1 MSLPTRPFLI
11 VYIVWHPDF
20 EDGRVMA
27 KALYDHYRRDVFENV
42 AGGTGLSVIYR
53 SEPIGAAAAPM
64 PIDLEEGE
72 TAAVV
77 VLYDAHFGAD
87 NAYRSWLEET
97 ARRADAH
104 GLGSRVFPVAID
116 GTFTQQGIVEQ
127 AIRWDHWDK
136 MEPKARTGRLISVLS
151 YQFARMLRAYLE
163 RLRYPAEPDD
173 ELQRYLKRVQ
183 VFLSHSK
190 WDNDGAKIALK
201 IREALSKSD
210 DLSSF
215 FDVYNIPPGLPFDRV
230 ILSQIRA
237 SAVIA
242 IHTDSFSSRTWCR
255 REVLEA
261 KRAGVP
267 LVVANCIADGD
278 ERGFPYM
285 GNVPVVRMDPVR
297 ADRIDDVIGRLLDEV
312 LKDFLWRC
320 KVALVADAA
329 EAGVRFL
336 PRLPELISL
345 VGLDRE
351 AADVATLVYPDPPL
365 GTEEQ
370 RLFEEV
376 APTVRLRSMT
386 EWIAERE
393 ATR

>member
-20 EDGRVMA
+20 EGGRAMA
-27 KALYDHYRRDVFENV
+27 KALYDHYRRDVFKNV
-42 AGGTGLSVIYR
+42 SGGTGLSVIYR
-53 SEPIGAAAAPM
+53 FEPIGAAAAPM

-87 NAYRSWLEET
+87 NAYRTWLEET
-97 ARRADAH
+97 ARCADAH

-116 GTFTQQGIVEQ
+116 GTLTRQGMVEQ

-201 IREALSKSD
+201 IREALFKSD

-215 FDVYNIPPGLPFDRV
+215 FDVYNIPPGLAFDRV

-242 IHTDSFSSRTWCR
+242 IHTDSFSSREWCR
-255 REVLEA
+255 QEVLEA
-261 KRAGVP
+261 KRASVP

-345 VGLDRE
+345 VGLDRK